1 MKRIEINK
9 RVGKG
14 RVRVSR
20 TSEPNV
26 STSPVK
32 GVTLNSAHGV
42 RLSKSWGG
50 VQTAFQNSRFILRGR
65 WSTKTDTNVNLSKSG
80 LSISQKQTLEH
91 STLQINNR
99 SSASILGI
107 NFRGKKAA
115 QTVAILALLEFLF
128 KFLMVIL
135 SLVPLVLRGNSFF
148 ILNLIFR
155 LLIFFLNLFVY
166 AILEGIAIIKAKIQ
180 KVR

>member
-9 RVGKG
+9 KVGKG

-26 STSPVK
+26 STSPAK

-80 LSISQKQTLEH
+80 LSISQKTNFGMLSTIACTVSKKLSSKSSDEYSNIIFNLPLTLPAF
-91 STLQINNR
+91 NNMHV
-99 SSASILGI
+99 
-107 NFRGKKAA
+107 NFAYLNR
-115 QTVAILALLEFLF
+115 L
-128 KFLMVIL
+128 FLMNI
-135 SLVPLVLRGNSFF
+135 N
-148 ILNLIFR
+148 
-155 LLIFFLNLFVY
+155 
-166 AILEGIAIIKAKIQ
+166 
-180 KVR
+180 